1 MISVDRL
8 TKYYADHLALDRV
21 SFEVDGGDVVGF
33 LGPNGAG
40 KSTAMKIITC
50 FLPPSSG
57 TATVAGFDIINDPM
71 NVRRHIGYM
80 PENVPLYGEMRVR
93 EYLTFRAKLKDVPRK
108 ERTARVEKVMDRAWL
123 THVQRQTVGTLS
135 KGYRQR
141 VGLADAMVGDPD
153 ILILDEPTIG
163 LDPTQVRQVRQLIRE
178 LGTDH
183 TVLIST
189 HILTEVEV
197 ICDKVLIISQGRI
210 AAGGSIAAL
219 QSGESNVQ
227 RYYIEVQAP
236 RAEAAVAIS
245 SINGVA
251 GLHEHGP
258 HDVAGDVAGFTFE
271 VPRGSGAA
279 EAAVALVVSKGW
291 RVREL
296 RRRERTLEDIFVE
309 VVGRDQAASV

>member
-21 SFEVDGGDVVGF
+21 TFDVDAGDVVGF

-57 TATVAGFDIINDPM
+57 TATVAGFDIIRDPM

-80 PENVPLYGEMRVR
+80 PESVPLYGEMRVH
-93 EYLTFRAKLKDVPRK
+93 EYLAFRAKLKDVPRK
-108 ERTARVEKVMDRAWL
+108 ERAARVDKVMERAWL

-153 ILILDEPTIG
+153 VLILDEPTIG
-163 LDPTQVRQVRQLIRE
+163 LDPTQVRQVRQLVRE

-189 HILTEVEV
+189 HILTEVEAV
-197 ICDKVLIISQGRI
+197 CDKVIIISQGRI
-210 AAGGSIAAL
+210 AAGGSLASLQNADSGVERYYLELQAPGDQAAAAL
-219 QSGESNVQ
+219 
-227 RYYIEVQAP
+227 
-236 RAEAAVAIS
+236 S
-245 SINGVA
+245 SISGVA
-251 GLHEHGP
+251 DVRGHGP
-258 HDVAGDVAGFTFE
+258 HEAGGAVCGFAFE
-271 VPRGSGAA
+271 VGRGSGAA
-279 EAAVALVVSKGW
+279 EAAVALAVSKGW
-291 RVREL
+291 KVREL

-309 VVGRDQAASV
+309 IVGRDQAASV